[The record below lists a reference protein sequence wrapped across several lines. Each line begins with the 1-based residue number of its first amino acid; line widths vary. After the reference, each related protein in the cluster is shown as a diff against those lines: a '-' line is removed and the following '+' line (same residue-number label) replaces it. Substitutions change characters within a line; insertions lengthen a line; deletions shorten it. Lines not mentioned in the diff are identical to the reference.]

1 LLRFFLY
8 PVLNRLF
15 LQAMTEFQ
23 HDNIVPFKDSSA
35 PKKQQVAEMF
45 DKIAFRYDFLNRFL
59 SGGIDKRWRKK
70 AILELSELK
79 PKTILDVATG
89 TGDMPIMLMKLLSP
103 DKVIGIDISEGM
115 LKMGKAK
122 VERLNLKGKI
132 SLQAGDAENIHFS
145 NSSFYAATVA
155 FGVRNFQNLEKGL
168 SEIYRILKPGGR
180 LVILEFSKPGN
191 GFFLPFYKIY
201 LRLIAPGIGKIVS
214 GNLDAY
220 KYLNNSVNAFPE
232 GKAFIRILQ
241 KAGFED
247 TYLIKLSLGICTIY
261 CGSKEKLRESYNSL

>member
-1 LLRFFLY
+1 
-8 PVLNRLF
+8 
-15 LQAMTEFQ
+15 MTEFQ
-23 HDNIVPFKDSSA
+23 HDNIVPFKDSTA

-70 AILELSELK
+70 AILELKELE

-89 TGDMPIMLMKLLSP
+89 TADMPIMLTQLLSP

-115 LKMGKAK
+115 LKLGKEK

-180 LVILEFSKPGN
+180 LVILEFSKPRN

-214 GNLDAY
+214 GNGDAY

-232 GKAFIRILQ
+232 GRAFISILQ
-241 KAGFED
+241 KAGFVD

-261 CGSKEKLRESYNSL
+261 CGSKEKLRESYNSC